1 MVNPLILPELRLML
15 AENDDQG
22 LRDVVM
28 ELHPATVA
36 DFTEGLTVDETW
48 RVLAR
53 APLARQAEIF
63 AYYSI
68 PRQVEMVLG
77 SGRERMSALLEE
89 MASDNR
95 VDLLKHLD
103 PQVVEELL
111 PLVAKAQRH
120 DIRTLLSYPEDSAGA
135 VMTTEYASLPA
146 NINVTEALQRMR
158 AEAPDSEMI
167 YYIYV
172 VDEHR
177 HLIGFVSLRDLILAK
192 PSTQVGDLMER
203 DIISARVDE
212 DREEVAKKM
221 ARYDFLAM
229 PVVDDQNHLVGIV
242 TYDDV
247 MDVMEEEATED
258 AHRMGA
264 VGPLEQS
271 YLDAPFVTVWR
282 KRLVWLA
289 CLFIA
294 ELFTFTALSHFEDQ
308 IAKLVVLSLFVPLCI
323 STGGNSGSQ
332 AATLITRAVAL
343 GQIKSTDW
351 LRVFRHELAMGL
363 VLGLTLGAIGVL
375 RGAATPE
382 STRDASREIPD
393 PFQIRTPDNTP
404 LTLDDRKRVLVP
416 KGSEQFLKATLT
428 QHAHI
433 SLPPGFATIPVAS
446 SHDPQLYEFP
456 ANCIMSTQPV
466 NRWQL
471 AIVIG
476 QAVAAICLWGT
487 LVGSMLPLVF
497 FKMGIDPG
505 YASSPFVATF
515 VDVTGIVIYFSIAQ
529 VWLGL

>member
-1 MVNPLILPELRLML
+1 MANPIILPELRLML
-15 AENDDQG
+15 AEGDEQG

-48 RVLAR
+48 KVLAT
-53 APLARQAEIF
+53 APLERQAEVF
-63 AYYSI
+63 AYYPI
-68 PRQVEMVLG
+68 EKQVEMVLG
-77 SGRERMSALLEE
+77 SGRERMGRLLEA

-95 VDLLKHLD
+95 VDLLQHLD

-111 PLVAKAQRH
+111 PLVAKAARH
-120 DIRTLLSYPEDSAGA
+120 DIRMLLSYPEHSAGA

-146 NINVTEALQRMR
+146 NITVADALHKLR

-172 VDEHR
+172 VDDHR
-177 HLIGFVSLRDLILAK
+177 HLLGFVSLRDLILAK
-192 PSTQVGDLMER
+192 PNTHVEKLMER
-203 DIISARVDE
+203 DIISAKVTE
-212 DREEVAKKM
+212 DQEEVAKKM
-221 ARYDFLAM
+221 ARYDFLAI
-229 PVVDDQNHLVGIV
+229 PVVDEENHLVGIV
-242 TYDDV
+242 THDDV
-247 MDVMEEEATED
+247 IDVVVEEATED
-258 AHRMGA
+258 AYRMGA
-264 VGPLEQS
+264 VNALEQN
-271 YLDAPFVTVWR
+271 YLDAPLITVWR

-343 GQIKSTDW
+343 GQIRAGDW
-351 LRVFRHELAMGL
+351 WRVFRHEVTLGIL
-363 VLGLTLGAIGVL
+363 LGLTLGCIGIF

-382 STRDASREIPD
+382 STRDASHEVAE
-393 PFQIRTPDNTP
+393 PFQIRAPDTAP
-404 LTLDDRKRVLVP
+404 LTLDDRGRIIVP
-416 KGSEQFLKATLT
+416 KGSEQLIKATLT

-433 SLPPGFATIPVAS
+433 SLPAGQTTVIPTVDA
-446 SHDPQLYEFP
+446 QGLYDFP
-456 ANCIMSTQPV
+456 AKCIVSTAPV

-471 AIVIG
+471 AMVIG

-487 LVGSMLPLVF
+487 LVGSMLPLAF
-497 FKMGIDPG
+497 RKMGIDPG

-515 VDVTGIVIYFSIAQ
+515 VDVTGIVIYFNIAQ
-529 VWLGL
+529 LWLGL